1 LNRGLARWHR
11 GYNRSKWKEIP
22 AFDGGRVSW
31 YHHRPM
37 SKETK
42 DQPDSRLFDLRNVER
57 NIKRG
62 LITRKDY
69 DKHLKALNDAKDKIR
84 RED

>member
-1 LNRGLARWHR
+1 
-11 GYNRSKWKEIP
+11 
-22 AFDGGRVSW
+22 
-31 YHHRPM
+31 M